1 MGKRPEGAVV
11 ILSEA
16 DAELLIQR
24 LQELAESICDL
35 LAARTMLLR
44 EPSRTRHARVIPYSA
59 LFCLDDGVHRRS
71 RCRSWR
77 SSSTIRFY

>member
-24 LQELAESICDL
+24 LRELAESVYDL

-44 EPSRTRHARVIPYSA
+44 EPSRTRHARVIPHPRPVPTPSA
-59 LFCLDDGVHRRS
+59 PLDE
-71 RCRSWR
+71 
-77 SSSTIRFY
+77 IF